1 MKASCFLKCSLGLHT
16 LRGALGHTSLNPGPS
31 LVLHKV
37 SFTPAFTPSLPPAA
51 AASCRVAGSAVLPP
65 TRLLCQGPGCAGVA
79 SPLLPAHRAVQESP
93 KWPCW
98 SPNLFWFALQLRIKL
113 QIFLCRDRISP
124 ASPSLIRSQAV
135 KVPDYLISPL
145 QMYVT
150 HPSHPESEP
159 AWEKAAA
166 TQPSPALQASCKAER
181 KRGKLPSQPP
191 AWSGCCV
198 LFLHKLPFSSPLS
211 SHWCSSL
218 QLLASGG
225 GCGVADSCCWRD
237 ESPMRGFPAAPLC
250 SLALLW

>member
-1 MKASCFLKCSLGLHT
+1 MRHMKASCFLKCSLGLHT

-51 AASCRVAGSAVLPP
+51 PASCRVAGSAVLPP

-79 SPLLPAHRAVQESP
+79 SPLLLAHRAVQESP

-98 SPNLFWFALQLRIKL
+98 SPNLFWFVLQLRIKL

-135 KVPDYLISPL
+135 EVPDYLISPL

-181 KRGKLPSQPP
+181 REGSFPPSRPHGADAVCCFCTSFPFPLPSPHTGAHPCSCLLQGEAVVWLTHAAGVMRAPC
-191 AWSGCCV
+191 AGSLRH
-198 LFLHKLPFSSPLS
+198 LF
-211 SHWCSSL
+211 
-218 QLLASGG
+218 
-225 GCGVADSCCWRD
+225 
-237 ESPMRGFPAAPLC
+237 
-250 SLALLW
+250 AL

>member
-16 LRGALGHTSLNPGPS
+16 LHGALGHTSLNPGPS

-37 SFTPAFTPSLPPAA
+37 SFTPAFTPLLPPAA

-79 SPLLPAHRAVQESP
+79 SPLLLAHRAVQESP

-98 SPNLFWFALQLRIKL
+98 SPNLFWFVLQLRIKL

-135 KVPDYLISPL
+135 EVPDYLISPL

-181 KRGKLPSQPP
+181 REGSFPPSRPHGVDAVCCFCTSFPFPLPSPHTGAHPCSCLLQGEAVVWLTHAAGVMRAPC
-191 AWSGCCV
+191 AGSLRH
-198 LFLHKLPFSSPLS
+198 LF
-211 SHWCSSL
+211 
-218 QLLASGG
+218 
-225 GCGVADSCCWRD
+225 
-237 ESPMRGFPAAPLC
+237 
-250 SLALLW
+250 AL